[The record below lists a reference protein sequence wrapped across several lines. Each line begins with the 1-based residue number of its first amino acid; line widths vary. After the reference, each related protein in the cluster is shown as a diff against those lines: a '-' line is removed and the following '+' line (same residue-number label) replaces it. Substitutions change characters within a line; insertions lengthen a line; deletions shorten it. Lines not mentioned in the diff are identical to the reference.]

1 VRETGEVK
9 RPELLAPAGD
19 FEKLRTAVHYGADA
33 VYLGDSR
40 FSLRG
45 KAGNFDAA
53 EMGEA
58 VNYARSRGVKVYA
71 TVNIFPHNRD
81 LRAIEEHIAF
91 LQEIGPHAVIVS
103 DPGVFAM
110 FRKRA
115 PELDLHVSTQAN
127 VTNAESARFW
137 EGLGARRIVLS
148 RELSIGEI
156 SHIREQ
162 TDAEIE
168 VFVHGSI
175 CISYS
180 GRCYISSFLAARSAN
195 TGECTNSC
203 RWNYALAEEKRPGEY
218 FPVFDDDRGT
228 YLMSSKD
235 LCMIEHLPLLAE
247 AGVDSFKIEG
257 RMKGI
262 NYVAGVVKTYR
273 EAIDAMTKTSYK
285 AEERWVRELSMI
297 SSRGYTTGMFFGK
310 QPDPDYN
317 FDGESYRMSHEL
329 VGVVLD
335 VSGGVARI
343 GLRNRLDSG
352 DLLEYLSPGLE
363 GVMFESGSM
372 QDESG
377 AGIVSARNEELI
389 FMKVPAGVRKN
400 DIVRRDK
407 RFRAATRD
415 SARREATEGCESQA
429 RIQEIRKVT
438 L

>member
-1 VRETGEVK
+1 M
-9 RPELLAPAGD
+9 PELLAPAGD

-45 KAGNFDAA
+45 KAGNFDTA
-53 EMGEA
+53 EIREA
-58 VNYARSRGVKVYA
+58 VNYARSRGVKAYV

-81 LRAIEEHIAF
+81 LMAIEEHIAF

-148 RELSIGEI
+148 RELSIDEI
-156 SHIREQ
+156 TQVRKR
-162 TDAEIE
+162 TDTELE

-195 TGECTNSC
+195 AGECTNSC

-257 RMKGI
+257 RMKGV

-273 EAIDAMTKTSYK
+273 EAIDSMTKTGYK
-285 AEERWVRELSMI
+285 VEERWIRELSMI

-310 QPDPDYN
+310 QPDTDYN

-343 GLRNRLDSG
+343 GLRNRLDIG

-363 GVMFESGSM
+363 GVMCETGSM
-372 QDESG
+372 RDESG
-377 AGIVSARNEELI
+377 AGIVSARNEGII
-389 FMKVPAGVRKN
+389 FMEVPGGVRKN

-407 RFRAATRD
+407 RSRAAIRD
-415 SARREATEGCESQA
+415 SHL
-429 RIQEIRKVT
+429 V
-438 L
+438 